1 MSAFA
6 FFGAL
11 EIGLLYGLVALGVY
25 LTFRVLDF
33 PDLSVDGS
41 FPMGAAVAATAI
53 VAGIDPWVATGMAIA
68 AGAATGWVTAFLAV
82 RCGILHLLASI
93 LTMIAAFS
101 INIRIMG
108 RPNIALLG
116 EETILTPF
124 EMLGD
129 PMYIR
134 PLVVGVLVLISA
146 WFIVRLLNS
155 DFGLA
160 LRATGVNS
168 RMVSAQGGSTSFY
181 TYFGLALSNGFV
193 GFSGALF
200 AQTNSFAD
208 VTSGVGTIVV
218 GLAAVILGQT
228 LIPGRKIWVAVT
240 AVIVGSVLYRLA
252 VAFALSSGMF
262 GLQAS
267 DLNLVTAVLVAVA
280 LIAPKIKGN
289 LKAKKRHSGAQAQ
302 AQAQAQNQSQNQ
314 VKQAGQKTAG
324 TVTKTGEVT

>member
-53 VAGIDPWVATGMAIA
+53 VAGVNPWLATGMAIL
-68 AGAATGWVTAFLAV
+68 AGAMTGWVTAFLAV

-108 RPNIALLG
+108 RPNLALLG

-124 EMLGD
+124 ESLGD
-129 PMYIR
+129 PMFIR
-134 PLVVGVLVLISA
+134 PLVVGIFVLISS
-146 WFIVRLLNS
+146 WLVVRLLNS
-155 DFGLA
+155 DFGLG
-160 LRATGVNS
+160 LRATGVNA
-168 RMVSAQGGSTSFY
+168 RMVRAQGGSTSFY

-193 GFSGALF
+193 GFAGALF

-228 LIPGRKIWVAVT
+228 LIPGRKIWVAVV

-267 DLNLVTAVLVAVA
+267 DLNLVTAVLVAIA
-280 LIAPKIKGN
+280 LIAPKLKGN
-289 LKAKKRHSGAQAQ
+289 MAIKKPVNSGA
-302 AQAQAQNQSQNQ
+302 SGG
-314 VKQAGQKTAG
+314 KQKSGGAL
-324 TVTKTGEVT
+324 

>member
-53 VAGIDPWVATGMAIA
+53 VAGVNPWLATGMAIL
-68 AGAATGWVTAFLAV
+68 AGAMTGWVTAFLAV

-108 RPNIALLG
+108 RPNLALLG

-124 EMLGD
+124 ESLGD
-129 PMYIR
+129 PMFIR
-134 PLVVGVLVLISA
+134 PLVVGILVLISS
-146 WFIVRLLNS
+146 WLVVRLLNS
-155 DFGLA
+155 DFGLG
-160 LRATGVNS
+160 LRATGVNA
-168 RMVSAQGGSTSFY
+168 RMVRAQGGSTSFY

-193 GFSGALF
+193 GFAGALF

-228 LIPGRKIWVAVT
+228 LIPGRKIWVAVV

-267 DLNLVTAVLVAVA
+267 DLNLVTAVLVAIA
-280 LIAPKIKGN
+280 LIAPKLKGN
-289 LKAKKRHSGAQAQ
+289 MAIKKPVNSGA
-302 AQAQAQNQSQNQ
+302 SSG
-314 VKQAGQKTAG
+314 KQKSGG
-324 TVTKTGEVT
+324 TL

>member
-53 VAGIDPWVATGMAIA
+53 VSGINPWVATGMAIL

-124 EMLGD
+124 EALGD
-129 PMYIR
+129 SMLIR
-134 PLVVGVLVLISA
+134 PLIVGVLVLISA
-146 WFIVRLLNS
+146 LFVVRLLNS
-155 DFGLA
+155 DFGLG
-160 LRATGVNS
+160 LRATGVNA
-168 RMVSAQGGSTSFY
+168 RMVSAQGASTAFY
-181 TYFGLALSNGFV
+181 TYFCLALSNGFV

-228 LIPGRKIWVAVT
+228 LIPGKKIWVAVV
-240 AVIVGSVLYRLA
+240 AVILGSVLYRLA

-267 DLNLVTAVLVAVA
+267 DLNLVTAVLVAIA
-280 LIAPKIKGN
+280 LIAPKLKGN
-289 LKAKKRHSGAQAQ
+289 FKAKKANTSAAVGQATERSKSGDA
-302 AQAQAQNQSQNQ
+302 
-314 VKQAGQKTAG
+314 V
-324 TVTKTGEVT
+324 

>member
-11 EIGLLYGLVALGVY
+11 EIGLIYGLVALGVY

-53 VAGIDPWVATGMAIA
+53 VSGVNPWIATGMAVL

-124 EMLGD
+124 EMMGNS
-129 PMYIR
+129 MYIR

-146 WFIVRLLNS
+146 WFVVRLLNS
-155 DFGLA
+155 DFGLG
-160 LRATGVNS
+160 LRATGVNA
-168 RMVSAQGGSTSFY
+168 RMVKAQGASTAFY
-181 TYFGLALSNGFV
+181 TYFCLALSNGFV
-193 GFSGALF
+193 GFAGALF

-228 LIPGRKIWVAVT
+228 LIPGRKIWVAVV

-267 DLNLVTAVLVAVA
+267 DLNLVTAVLVAAA

-289 LKAKKRHSGAQAQ
+289 LKAKKVSKPVGNKVVSNSG
-302 AQAQAQNQSQNQ
+302 N
-314 VKQAGQKTAG
+314 
-324 TVTKTGEVT
+324 TGKVA

>member
-53 VAGIDPWVATGMAIA
+53 VAGVNPWLATGMAIL
-68 AGAATGWVTAFLAV
+68 AGAMTGWVTAFLAV

-108 RPNIALLG
+108 RPNLALLG

-124 EMLGD
+124 ESLGD
-129 PMYIR
+129 PMFIR
-134 PLVVGVLVLISA
+134 PLVVGILVLISS
-146 WFIVRLLNS
+146 WLVVRLLNS
-155 DFGLA
+155 DFGLG
-160 LRATGVNS
+160 LRATGVNA
-168 RMVSAQGGSTSFY
+168 RMVRAQGGSTSFY

-193 GFSGALF
+193 GFAGALF

-228 LIPGRKIWVAVT
+228 LIPGRKIWVAVV

-267 DLNLVTAVLVAVA
+267 DLNLVTAVLVAIA
-280 LIAPKIKGN
+280 LIAPKLKGSMAIKKPVN
-289 LKAKKRHSGAQAQ
+289 SGA
-302 AQAQAQNQSQNQ
+302 SGG
-314 VKQAGQKTAG
+314 KQKSGGAL
-324 TVTKTGEVT
+324 

>member
-1 MSAFA
+1 MSFFA
-6 FFGAL
+6 FLGTL
-11 EIGLLYGLVALGVY
+11 EIGLVYGLVALGVY

-33 PDLSVDGS
+33 PDLTVDGS

-53 VAGIDPWVATGMAIA
+53 VAGIDPWVATLLAIA
-68 AGAATGWVTAFLAV
+68 AGGLCGLVTAFLAI

-108 RPNIALLG
+108 RPNLALLG
-116 EETILTPF
+116 EDTILTPF
-124 EMLGD
+124 ELLAMDFGIDSGIMRLGVVLL
-129 PMYIR
+129 
-134 PLVVGVLVLISA
+134 LVIFSA
-146 WFIVRLLNS
+146 WFITRLLAS
-155 DFGLA
+155 DFGLG

-168 RMVSAQGGSTSFY
+168 RMVSAQGGNTALY
-181 TYFGLALSNGFV
+181 TYFGLALSNGLV

-228 LIPGRKIWVAVT
+228 LIPGRKIWVAVV
-240 AVIVGSVLYRLA
+240 AVILGSVLYRLA

-267 DLNLVTAVLVAVA
+267 DLNLITALLVAVA
-280 LIAPKIKGN
+280 LIAPKMKTTIQRK
-289 LKAKKRHSGAQAQ
+289 KKQASTAKKLA
-302 AQAQAQNQSQNQ
+302 
-314 VKQAGQKTAG
+314 
-324 TVTKTGEVT
+324 

>member
-11 EIGLLYGLVALGVY
+11 EIGLIYGLVALGVY

-53 VAGIDPWVATGMAIA
+53 VAGINPWIATAMAIV

-108 RPNIALLG
+108 RPNMALLG

-124 EMLGD
+124 EMMGD
-129 PMYIR
+129 AMYVR
-134 PLVVGVLVLISA
+134 PLVVGILVLVSA
-146 WFIVRLLNS
+146 WFVVRLLNS
-155 DFGLA
+155 DFGLG
-160 LRATGVNS
+160 LRATGVNA
-168 RMVSAQGGSTSFY
+168 RMVKAQGASTSFY
-181 TYFGLALSNGFV
+181 TYFCLALSNGFV
-193 GFSGALF
+193 GFAGALF

-228 LIPGRKIWVAVT
+228 LSPGRKIWVAVT

-252 VAFALSSGMF
+252 VAFALSTGMF

-267 DLNLVTAVLVAVA
+267 DLNLVTAVLVAAA
-280 LIAPKIKGN
+280 LIAPKIKEN
-289 LKAKKRHSGAQAQ
+289 LKAKKVGKPAKSKAVSQSGDT
-302 AQAQAQNQSQNQ
+302 
-314 VKQAGQKTAG
+314 GKTA
-324 TVTKTGEVT
+324 

>member
-53 VAGIDPWVATGMAIA
+53 VAGINPWLATFMAVI

-108 RPNIALLG
+108 RPNLALLG

-124 EMLGD
+124 ETVGD
-129 PMYIR
+129 PMLIR
-134 PLVVGVLVLISA
+134 PLIVGLLVLVSA
-146 WFIVRLLNS
+146 WLVVRLLNS
-155 DFGLA
+155 DFGLG
-160 LRATGVNS
+160 LRATGVNA
-168 RMVSAQGGSTSFY
+168 RMVSAQGASTAFY

-193 GFSGALF
+193 GFAGALF

-228 LIPGRKIWVAVT
+228 LIPGRKIWVAVL

-252 VAFALSSGMF
+252 VAFALSTGMF

-267 DLNLVTAVLVAVA
+267 DLNLVTAVLVAIA

-289 LKAKKRHSGAQAQ
+289 LKAKKRSAPAQGKGPQKQSSESGE
-302 AQAQAQNQSQNQ
+302 
-314 VKQAGQKTAG
+314 TA
-324 TVTKTGEVT
+324 

>member
-1 MSAFA
+1 
-6 FFGAL
+6 
-11 EIGLLYGLVALGVY
+11 
-25 LTFRVLDF
+25 
-33 PDLSVDGS
+33 
-41 FPMGAAVAATAI
+41 
-53 VAGIDPWVATGMAIA
+53 
-68 AGAATGWVTAFLAV
+68 
-82 RCGILHLLASI
+82 
-93 LTMIAAFS
+93 
-101 INIRIMG
+101 MG

-134 PLVVGVLVLISA
+134 PLVVGVLVLVSA

-289 LKAKKRHSGAQAQ
+289 LKAKKRYSGAQAQ
-302 AQAQAQNQSQNQ
+302 AQAQNQA
-314 VKQAGQKTAG
+314 KQAGQKTAA

>member
-11 EIGLLYGLVALGVY
+11 EIGLVYGLVALGVY

-53 VAGIDPWVATGMAIA
+53 VSGINPWLATAMAIM
-68 AGAATGWVTAFLAV
+68 AGAMTGWVTAFLAV

-116 EETILTPF
+116 EDTILTPF
-124 EMLGD
+124 EVLGD
-129 PMYIR
+129 VLYIR
-134 PLVVGVLVLISA
+134 TLVVGVLVLISA
-146 WFIVRLLNS
+146 WGVIRLLNS
-155 DFGLA
+155 DFGLG
-160 LRATGVNS
+160 LRATGVNA

-181 TYFGLALSNGFV
+181 TYFCLALSNGFV
-193 GFSGALF
+193 GFAGALF

-208 VTSGVGTIVV
+208 VTSGVGTIVCRSR
-218 GLAAVILGQT
+218 GGDLGSN
-228 LIPGRKIWVAVT
+228 PD
-240 AVIVGSVLYRLA
+240 S
-252 VAFALSSGMF
+252 
-262 GLQAS
+262 
-267 DLNLVTAVLVAVA
+267 
-280 LIAPKIKGN
+280 
-289 LKAKKRHSGAQAQ
+289 
-302 AQAQAQNQSQNQ
+302 
-314 VKQAGQKTAG
+314 GQKDLGCGSGGDCWVCALQIGGCLCIELWHVWFTSL
-324 TVTKTGEVT
+324 

>member
-11 EIGLLYGLVALGVY
+11 ELGLLYGLVALGVF

-53 VAGIDPWVATGMAIA
+53 VAGVNPWLATGMAIL
-68 AGAATGWVTAFLAV
+68 AGAMTGWVTAFLAV

-108 RPNIALLG
+108 RPNMALLG

-124 EMLGD
+124 ESLGD
-129 PMYIR
+129 PMLVR
-134 PLVVGVLVLISA
+134 PLVVGILVLISA
-146 WFIVRLLNS
+146 WLVVRLLSS
-155 DFGLA
+155 DFGLG
-160 LRATGVNS
+160 LRATGVNA
-168 RMVSAQGGSTSFY
+168 RMVRAQGGSTSFY

-193 GFSGALF
+193 GFAGALF

-228 LIPGRKIWVAVT
+228 LISGRKIWVAVV

-267 DLNLVTAVLVAVA
+267 DLNLVTAILVAIA
-280 LIAPKIKGN
+280 LIAPKLKGN
-289 LKAKKRHSGAQAQ
+289 LSIKKSVSPAKAAGGKCRSG
-302 AQAQAQNQSQNQ
+302 
-314 VKQAGQKTAG
+314 GTA
-324 TVTKTGEVT
+324 

>member
-53 VAGIDPWVATGMAIA
+53 VAGIDPWIATGMAIL

-82 RCGILHLLASI
+82 KCGILHLLASI

-108 RPNIALLG
+108 RPNMALLG

-124 EMLGD
+124 EAMGD
-129 PMYIR
+129 PVYIR
-134 PLVVGVLVLISA
+134 PLVVGVLVLISS
-146 WFIVRLLNS
+146 WFVVRLLNS
-155 DFGLA
+155 DFGLG

-168 RMVSAQGGSTSFY
+168 RMVSAQGASTSFY

-193 GFSGALF
+193 GFAGALF

-228 LIPGRKIWVAVT
+228 LIPGRKIWVAVV
-240 AVIVGSVLYRLA
+240 AVVVGSVLYRLA
-252 VAFALSSGMF
+252 VAFALSTGMF

-267 DLNLVTAVLVAVA
+267 DLNLVTAVLVAIA
-280 LIAPKIKGN
+280 LIAPKIRSN
-289 LKAKKRHSGAQAQ
+289 LRAKKLSPATGKA
-302 AQAQAQNQSQNQ
+302 S
-314 VKQAGQKTAG
+314 
-324 TVTKTGEVT
+324 TKTTKGSREAV

>member
-53 VAGIDPWVATGMAIA
+53 VAGINPWVATAMAIL

-108 RPNIALLG
+108 RPNMALLG

-124 EMLGD
+124 ETIGD
-129 PMYIR
+129 PMLMR
-134 PLVVGVLVLISA
+134 PLLVGILVLVSA
-146 WFIVRLLNS
+146 WFVVRLLNS
-155 DFGLA
+155 DFGLG
-160 LRATGVNS
+160 LRATGVNE

-193 GFSGALF
+193 GFAGALF

-228 LIPGRKIWVAVT
+228 LIPGRKIWVAVL

-252 VAFALSSGMF
+252 VAFALSTGMF

-267 DLNLVTAVLVAVA
+267 DLNLVTAVLVAIA
-280 LIAPKIKGN
+280 LIAPKLKGN
-289 LKAKKRHSGAQAQ
+289 LKSKKPSSPAQSKVVSKQVEKSGDVA
-302 AQAQAQNQSQNQ
+302 
-314 VKQAGQKTAG
+314 
-324 TVTKTGEVT
+324 

>member
-53 VAGIDPWVATGMAIA
+53 VAGVNPWLATGMAIL
-68 AGAATGWVTAFLAV
+68 AGAMTGWVTAFLAV

-108 RPNIALLG
+108 RPNLALLG

-124 EMLGD
+124 ESLGD
-129 PMYIR
+129 PMFIR
-134 PLVVGVLVLISA
+134 PLVVGILVLISS
-146 WFIVRLLNS
+146 WLVVHLLNS
-155 DFGLA
+155 DFGLG
-160 LRATGVNS
+160 LRATGVNA
-168 RMVSAQGGSTSFY
+168 RMVRAQGGSTSFY

-193 GFSGALF
+193 GFAGALF

-228 LIPGRKIWVAVT
+228 LIPGRKIWVAVV

-267 DLNLVTAVLVAVA
+267 DLNLVTAVLVAIA
-280 LIAPKIKGN
+280 LIAPKLKGN
-289 LKAKKRHSGAQAQ
+289 MTIKKPVNSGA
-302 AQAQAQNQSQNQ
+302 SGG
-314 VKQAGQKTAG
+314 KQKSGGAL
-324 TVTKTGEVT
+324 

>member
-11 EIGLLYGLVALGVY
+11 EIGLIYGLVALGVY

-53 VAGIDPWVATGMAIA
+53 VAGINPWVATGMAII

-108 RPNIALLG
+108 RPNMALLG

-124 EMLGD
+124 EMMGD
-129 PMYIR
+129 AMYVR

-146 WFIVRLLNS
+146 WFVVRLLNS
-155 DFGLA
+155 DFGLG
-160 LRATGVNS
+160 LRATGVNA
-168 RMVSAQGGSTSFY
+168 RMVKAQGASTSFY
-181 TYFGLALSNGFV
+181 TYFCLALSNGFV
-193 GFSGALF
+193 GFAGALF

-252 VAFALSSGMF
+252 VAFALSTGMF

-267 DLNLVTAVLVAVA
+267 DLNLVTAVLVAAA

-289 LKAKKRHSGAQAQ
+289 LKAKKVVKPAKSKAV
-302 AQAQAQNQSQNQ
+302 SQPGN
-314 VKQAGQKTAG
+314 
-324 TVTKTGEVT
+324 TGNAA

>member
-11 EIGLLYGLVALGVY
+11 EIGLIYGLVALGVY

-33 PDLSVDGS
+33 PDLTVDGS
-41 FPMGAAVAATAI
+41 FPMGAAVAATGI
-53 VAGIDPWVATGMAIA
+53 VSGLDPWLSTGLAIIA
-68 AGAATGWVTAFLAV
+68 AAATGWVTAFLTV

-116 EETILTPF
+116 SDTILTPF
-124 EMLGD
+124 EAMGD
-129 PMYIR
+129 SMYIR
-134 PLVVGVLVLISA
+134 PIVVGVLVLISA
-146 WFIVRLLNS
+146 WFVIRLLNS
-155 DFGLA
+155 DFGLG
-160 LRATGVNS
+160 LRATGVNA
-168 RMVSAQGGSTSFY
+168 RMVKAQGASTSFY
-181 TYFGLALSNGFV
+181 TYFCLALSNGFV
-193 GFSGALF
+193 GFAGALF

-208 VTSGVGTIVV
+208 VTSGTGTIVV

-228 LIPGRKIWVAVT
+228 IIPGRKIWVAIT

-252 VAFALSSGMF
+252 VAFALSSDMF

-280 LIAPKIKGN
+280 LIAPKVKGN
-289 LKAKKRHSGAQAQ
+289 LKAKKVLTPDDGVDTPKPTKESGDVA
-302 AQAQAQNQSQNQ
+302 
-314 VKQAGQKTAG
+314 
-324 TVTKTGEVT
+324 

>member
-1 MSAFA
+1 MSFFA
-6 FFGAL
+6 FLGTL
-11 EIGLLYGLVALGVY
+11 EIGLVYGLVALGVY

-33 PDLSVDGS
+33 PDLTVDGS

-53 VAGIDPWVATGMAIA
+53 VAGVNPWIATLLAIF
-68 AGAATGWVTAFLAV
+68 AGGLCGLVTAFLAI

-108 RPNIALLG
+108 RPNLALLG
-116 EETILTPF
+116 EDTILTPF
-124 EMLGD
+124 ELLAMDLGID
-129 PMYIR
+129 SGIVR
-134 PLVVGVLVLISA
+134 LAVVLLLVVFSA
-146 WFIVRLLNS
+146 WFITRLLAS
-155 DFGLA
+155 DFGLG

-168 RMVSAQGGSTSFY
+168 RMVSAQGGNTALY
-181 TYFGLALSNGFV
+181 TYFGLALSNGLV

-228 LIPGRKIWVAVT
+228 LIPGRKIWVAVV
-240 AVIVGSVLYRLA
+240 AVILGSVLYRLA

-267 DLNLVTAVLVAVA
+267 DLNLITALLVAVA
-280 LIAPKIKGN
+280 LIAPKMKTTIQRK
-289 LKAKKRHSGAQAQ
+289 KKQAVAAKKLA
-302 AQAQAQNQSQNQ
+302 
-314 VKQAGQKTAG
+314 
-324 TVTKTGEVT
+324 

>member
-53 VAGIDPWVATGMAIA
+53 VAGVNPWLATGMAIL
-68 AGAATGWVTAFLAV
+68 AGAMTGWVTAFLAV

-108 RPNIALLG
+108 RPNLALLG

-124 EMLGD
+124 ESLGD
-129 PMYIR
+129 PMFIR
-134 PLVVGVLVLISA
+134 PLVVGILVLVSSWLV
-146 WFIVRLLNS
+146 VRLLNS
-155 DFGLA
+155 DFGLG
-160 LRATGVNS
+160 LRATGVNA
-168 RMVSAQGGSTSFY
+168 RMVRAQGGSTSFY

-193 GFSGALF
+193 GFAGALF

-228 LIPGRKIWVAVT
+228 LIPGRKIWVAVV

-267 DLNLVTAVLVAVA
+267 DLNLVTAVLVAIA
-280 LIAPKIKGN
+280 LIAPKLKGN
-289 LKAKKRHSGAQAQ
+289 MVIKKPVNSGA
-302 AQAQAQNQSQNQ
+302 SGG
-314 VKQAGQKTAG
+314 KQKSGGAL
-324 TVTKTGEVT
+324 

>member
-6 FFGAL
+6 FYGAL
-11 EIGLLYGLVALGVY
+11 EIGLVYGLVALGVY

-53 VAGIDPWVATGMAIA
+53 VSGINPWVATVMAMV
-68 AGAATGWVTAFLAV
+68 AGAATGWVTAFLTI
-82 RCGILHLLASI
+82 RCGILNLLASI

-108 RPNIALLG
+108 RPNVALIG
-116 EETILTPF
+116 EDTILTPF
-124 EMLGD
+124 ELMGNA
-129 PMYIR
+129 MYVR
-134 PLVVGVLVLISA
+134 PLVVGVLVLLSA
-146 WFIVRLLNS
+146 LFVIRLLNS
-155 DFGLA
+155 DFGLG
-160 LRATGVNS
+160 LRATGVNA
-168 RMVSAQGGSTSFY
+168 RMVAAQGGSTSFY
-181 TYFGLALSNGFV
+181 IYFGLALSNAFV

-218 GLAAVILGQT
+218 GLASVILGQT
-228 LIPGRKIWVAVT
+228 LLSGRKIWVAVV
-240 AVIVGSVLYRLA
+240 AVILGSVLYRLA
-252 VAFALSSGMF
+252 VAFALSTGIF

-280 LIAPKIKGN
+280 LIAPKIKRN
-289 LKAKKRHSGAQAQ
+289 MKSKQRIAAASNDKSTKNSG
-302 AQAQAQNQSQNQ
+302 
-314 VKQAGQKTAG
+314 G
-324 TVTKTGEVT
+324 TL

>member
-53 VAGIDPWVATGMAIA
+53 VAGIDPWIATGMAIA

-134 PLVVGVLVLISA
+134 PLVVGVLVLVSA

-289 LKAKKRHSGAQAQ
+289 LKAKKRYSGAQAQ
-302 AQAQAQNQSQNQ
+302 AQAQNQA
-314 VKQAGQKTAG
+314 KQAGQKTAA

>member
-1 MSAFA
+1 MTAFA

-11 EIGLLYGLVALGVY
+11 EIGLVYALVALGVY

-33 PDLSVDGS
+33 PDLTVDGS

-53 VAGIDPWVATGMAIA
+53 VAGIDPWIATVLAIVASAM
-68 AGAATGWVTAFLAV
+68 TGWVTAFLAV

-108 RPNIALLG
+108 RPNLALLG

-124 EMLGD
+124 ESLGD
-129 PMYIR
+129 PMLIR
-134 PLVVGVLVLISA
+134 PLAVGILVLISA
-146 WFIVRLLNS
+146 WFVVRLLNS
-155 DFGLA
+155 DFGLG
-160 LRATGVNS
+160 LRATGVNA

-181 TYFGLALSNGFV
+181 TFFGLSLSNGFV
-193 GFSGALF
+193 GFAGALF

-208 VTSGVGTIVV
+208 VTSGAGTIVV

-228 LIPGRKIWVAVT
+228 LIPGRKIWVTVF
-240 AVIVGSVLYRLA
+240 AVIIGSVLYRLA

-267 DLNLVTAVLVAVA
+267 DLNLVTAVLVAIA
-280 LIAPKIKGN
+280 LIAPRFRSRM
-289 LKAKKRHSGAQAQ
+289 LTKKRVEQGRKASA
-302 AQAQAQNQSQNQ
+302 SR
-314 VKQAGQKTAG
+314 
-324 TVTKTGEVT
+324 TGESA

>member
-1 MSAFA
+1 MSFFA
-6 FFGAL
+6 FLGTL
-11 EIGLLYGLVALGVY
+11 EIGLVYGLVALGVY
-25 LTFRVLDF
+25 LTFRILDF

-53 VAGIDPWVATGMAIA
+53 IAGFNPWAATLLAIA
-68 AGAATGWVTAFLAV
+68 AGGLCGLVTAFLAV

-108 RPNIALLG
+108 SPNLSLLG
-116 EETILTPF
+116 EETLFTPF
-124 EMLGD
+124 EMLAFEYGLD
-129 PMYIR
+129 EGIIR
-134 PLVVGVLVLISA
+134 LTIVLALVVASA
-146 WFIVRLLNS
+146 WFITRLLAS
-155 DFGLA
+155 DFGLG

-168 RMVSAQGGSTSFY
+168 RMVNAQGGNTALY

-228 LIPGRKIWVAVT
+228 LLPGRKIWVAVI
-240 AVIVGSVLYRLA
+240 AVILGSILYRLA

-267 DLNLVTAVLVAVA
+267 DLNLITALLVAVA
-280 LIAPKIKGN
+280 LIAPRMKGQLRRN
-289 LKAKKRHSGAQAQ
+289 KKKSA
-302 AQAQAQNQSQNQ
+302 
-314 VKQAGQKTAG
+314 
-324 TVTKTGEVT
+324 VTTKKLA

>member
-53 VAGIDPWVATGMAIA
+53 VAGVNPWLATGMAIL
-68 AGAATGWVTAFLAV
+68 AGAMTGWVTAFLAV

-108 RPNIALLG
+108 RPNLALLG
-116 EETILTPF
+116 EETILSPF
-124 EMLGD
+124 ESLGD
-129 PMYIR
+129 PMFIR
-134 PLVVGVLVLISA
+134 PLVVGILVLISS
-146 WFIVRLLNS
+146 WLVVRLLNS
-155 DFGLA
+155 DFGLG
-160 LRATGVNS
+160 LRATGVNA
-168 RMVSAQGGSTSFY
+168 RMVRAQGGSTSFY

-193 GFSGALF
+193 GFAGALF

-228 LIPGRKIWVAVT
+228 LIPGRKIWVAVV

-267 DLNLVTAVLVAVA
+267 DLNLVTAVLVAIA
-280 LIAPKIKGN
+280 LIAPKLKGN
-289 LKAKKRHSGAQAQ
+289 MAIKKPVNSGE
-302 AQAQAQNQSQNQ
+302 SGG
-314 VKQAGQKTAG
+314 KQKSGGAL
-324 TVTKTGEVT
+324 

>member
-11 EIGLLYGLVALGVY
+11 ELGLVYGLVALGVY

-53 VAGIDPWVATGMAIA
+53 VAGINPWLATGMAIV
-68 AGAATGWVTAFLAV
+68 AGSMTGWVTAFLAV

-108 RPNIALLG
+108 RPNVALLG

-124 EMLGD
+124 ESIGD
-129 PMYIR
+129 PMLIR
-134 PLVVGVLVLISA
+134 PLVVGVLVLVA
-146 WFIVRLLNS
+146 AMFIIRLLNS
-155 DFGLA
+155 DFGLG
-160 LRATGVNS
+160 LRATGVNA
-168 RMVSAQGGSTSFY
+168 RMVRAQGGSTSFY

-193 GFSGALF
+193 GFAGALF

-280 LIAPKIKGN
+280 LIAPKM
-289 LKAKKRHSGAQAQ
+289 KAKYKAKQKLQQART
-302 AQAQAQNQSQNQ
+302 N
-314 VKQAGQKTAG
+314 K
-324 TVTKTGEVT
+324 EVA

>member
-53 VAGIDPWVATGMAIA
+53 VAGVNPWLATGMAIL
-68 AGAATGWVTAFLAV
+68 AGAMTGWVTAFLAV

-108 RPNIALLG
+108 RPNLALLG

-124 EMLGD
+124 ESLGD
-129 PMYIR
+129 PMFIR
-134 PLVVGVLVLISA
+134 PLVVGILVLISS
-146 WFIVRLLNS
+146 WLVVRLLNS
-155 DFGLA
+155 DFGLG
-160 LRATGVNS
+160 LRATGVNA
-168 RMVSAQGGSTSFY
+168 RMVRAQGGSTSFY

-193 GFSGALF
+193 GFAGALF

-228 LIPGRKIWVAVT
+228 LIPGRKIWVAVV

-267 DLNLVTAVLVAVA
+267 DLNLVTAVLVAIA
-280 LIAPKIKGN
+280 LIAPKLKGN
-289 LKAKKRHSGAQAQ
+289 MAIKKPVNSGASGSKRKSGGAL
-302 AQAQAQNQSQNQ
+302 
-314 VKQAGQKTAG
+314 
-324 TVTKTGEVT
+324 

>member
-1 MSAFA
+1 MSFFA
-6 FFGAL
+6 LIGTL
-11 EIGLLYGLVALGVY
+11 EIGLVYGLVALGVY

-53 VAGIDPWVATGMAIA
+53 VAGVNPWMATMLAILAGGMC
-68 AGAATGWVTAFLAV
+68 GLVTAFLAV

-108 RPNIALLG
+108 RPNLALLG
-116 EETILTPF
+116 DDTILTPF
-124 EMLGD
+124 ENFAFESGLDAG
-129 PMYIR
+129 
-134 PLVVGVLVLISA
+134 L
-146 WFIVRLLNS
+146 VRLAVVLALVIFSGWFVTRLLAS
-155 DFGLA
+155 DFGLG

-168 RMVSAQGGSTSFY
+168 RMVSAQGGSTALY
-181 TYFGLALSNGFV
+181 TYFGLALSNAFV

-200 AQTNSFAD
+200 AQTNNFAD

-228 LIPGRKIWVAVT
+228 LIPGRKIWVAVI
-240 AVIVGSVLYRLA
+240 AVILGSVLYRLA

-267 DLNLVTAVLVAVA
+267 DLNLITAVLVALA
-280 LIAPKIKGN
+280 LIAPKMKRN
-289 LKAKKRHSGAQAQ
+289 FQRKKKQTVAAKKLA
-302 AQAQAQNQSQNQ
+302 
-314 VKQAGQKTAG
+314 
-324 TVTKTGEVT
+324 

>member
-11 EIGLLYGLVALGVY
+11 EIGLVYGLVALGVY

-53 VAGIDPWVATGMAIA
+53 VSGINPWLATAMAIM
-68 AGAATGWVTAFLAV
+68 AGAMTGWVTAFLAV

-116 EETILTPF
+116 EDTILTPF

-129 PMYIR
+129 ALYIR
-134 PLVVGVLVLISA
+134 TLVVGVLVLISA
-146 WFIVRLLNS
+146 WGVIRLLNS
-155 DFGLA
+155 DFGLG
-160 LRATGVNS
+160 LRATGVNA

-181 TYFGLALSNGFV
+181 TYFCLALSNGFV
-193 GFSGALF
+193 GFAGALF

-228 LIPGRKIWVAVT
+228 LIPGRKIWVAVV
-240 AVIVGSVLYRLA
+240 AVIIGSVLYRLA

-280 LIAPKIKGN
+280 LIAPKIKSN
-289 LKAKKRHSGAQAQ
+289 IQSKKRAQSSAEKAKI
-302 AQAQAQNQSQNQ
+302 
-314 VKQAGQKTAG
+314 
-324 TVTKTGEVT
+324 

>member
-68 AGAATGWVTAFLAV
+68 AGAVTGWVTAFLAV

-124 EMLGD
+124 EALGD
-129 PMYIR
+129 PMLVR
-134 PLVVGVLVLISA
+134 PLVVGILVLVSG

-155 DFGLA
+155 DFGLG
-160 LRATGVNS
+160 LRATGVNA

-193 GFSGALF
+193 GFAGALF

-289 LKAKKRHSGAQAQ
+289 LKAKKRHSSAQAK
-302 AQAQAQNQSQNQ
+302 AQSKSIAA
-314 VKQAGQKTAG
+314 KQAEKS
-324 TVTKTGEVT
+324 GEAV

>member
-6 FFGAL
+6 FFGAI
-11 EIGLLYGLVALGVY
+11 EIGLIYGLVALGVY

-53 VAGIDPWVATGMAIA
+53 VAGINPWLATGMAIL

-116 EETILTPF
+116 ESTILTPF
-124 EMLGD
+124 ETIGD
-129 PMYIR
+129 PTYIR

-146 WFIVRLLNS
+146 IFVIRLLNS
-155 DFGLA
+155 DFGLG
-160 LRATGVNS
+160 LRATGVNA
-168 RMVSAQGGSTSFY
+168 RMVSAQGASIGLY

-193 GFSGALF
+193 GFAGALF

-228 LIPGRKIWVAVT
+228 IIPGRKIWVAVL
-240 AVIVGSVLYRLA
+240 AVILGSVLYRLA

-267 DLNLVTAVLVAVA
+267 DLNLVTAVLVAIA
-280 LIAPKIKGN
+280 LIAPKIKGKLRVKKPKPPTEKSA
-289 LKAKKRHSGAQAQ
+289 LKNKPSNSGD
-302 AQAQAQNQSQNQ
+302 
-314 VKQAGQKTAG
+314 V
-324 TVTKTGEVT
+324 V

>member
-1 MSAFA
+1 MSFFA
-6 FFGAL
+6 FLGTL
-11 EIGLLYGLVALGVY
+11 EIGLVYGLVALGVY

-33 PDLSVDGS
+33 PDLTVDGS

-53 VAGIDPWVATGMAIA
+53 VAGINPWVATLLAIF
-68 AGAATGWVTAFLAV
+68 AGSLCGLVTAFLAI

-108 RPNIALLG
+108 RPNLALLG
-116 EETILTPF
+116 EDTILTPF
-124 EMLGD
+124 ELLAMDAGID
-129 PMYIR
+129 S
-134 PLVVGVLVLISA
+134 G
-146 WFIVRLLNS
+146 IVRLGIVLLLVIFSGWLITRLLAS
-155 DFGLA
+155 DFGLG

-168 RMVSAQGGSTSFY
+168 RMVSAQGGNTALY
-181 TYFGLALSNGFV
+181 TYFGLALSNGLV

-228 LIPGRKIWVAVT
+228 LIPGRRIWVAVV
-240 AVIVGSVLYRLA
+240 AVILGSVLYRLA

-262 GLQAS
+262 GMQAS
-267 DLNLVTAVLVAVA
+267 DLNLITALLVAAA
-280 LIAPKIKGN
+280 LIAPKMKTTIQR
-289 LKAKKRHSGAQAQ
+289 KKK
-302 AQAQAQNQSQNQ
+302 NKLSQQ
-314 VKQAGQKTAG
+314 RS
-324 TVTKTGEVT
+324 

>member
-11 EIGLLYGLVALGVY
+11 EIGLIYGLVALGIY

-33 PDLSVDGS
+33 PDLTVDGS

-53 VAGIDPWVATGMAIA
+53 VAGINPWLATGLAII
-68 AGAATGWVTAFLAV
+68 AGAATGWVTAFLTI
-82 RCGILHLLASI
+82 RCGIMNLLASI

-108 RPNIALLG
+108 RPNMALLG
-116 EETILTPF
+116 EDTILTPF
-124 EMLGD
+124 ETLGD
-129 PMYIR
+129 PMLVR
-134 PLVVGVLVLISA
+134 PLVVAVLVLIA
-146 WFIVRLLNS
+146 AILVIRLLNS
-155 DFGLA
+155 DFGLG
-160 LRATGVNS
+160 LRATGVNA
-168 RMVSAQGGSTSFY
+168 RMVAAQGASTAFY
-181 TYFGLALSNGFV
+181 TYFCLALSNGFV
-193 GFSGALF
+193 GFAGALF

-228 LIPGRKIWVAVT
+228 LIPGKKIWVAVV
-240 AVIVGSVLYRLA
+240 AVIIGSVLYRLA

-280 LIAPKIKGN
+280 LVMPR
-289 LKAKKRHSGAQAQ
+289 LKRNSKKTRLSTLKTKEVKNRSGE
-302 AQAQAQNQSQNQ
+302 SL
-314 VKQAGQKTAG
+314 
-324 TVTKTGEVT
+324 